1 MSDTIFTVSQ
11 VSAYISKI
19 IDSEYL
25 LKNISISG
33 EVTNASMSGGYIYFN
48 VKDEQNSLPC
58 VCFDKNYAEM
68 LKNGAQVIVVG
79 SVSYYGKSGKL
90 SFIVRKVT
98 LNGEGLLYKKFLELK
113 EKLEKQGLF
122 DQKYKKPIPKFVKR
136 IGVVSSNTGAVIRD
150 IINVT
155 RRRNDTVDI
164 VLYPVKVQ
172 GVGAEEQIAQGINFF
187 SDYQNVD
194 VVIVARGGGSFEDLM
209 PFNSEIVATSA
220 FQCKKPLISAVGHE
234 TDFTIIDFVSSLRA
248 PTPSAAA
255 ELAVFDKKQTLNNY
269 KDLIKKSYLLLD
281 NKRQMRQ
288 KSVYQTLKNVTN
300 LIDNQIVVAKTNV
313 FTLLKQAN
321 TYLTNILDNNVM
333 SFDALNRLLVSLDPN
348 AVLAKG
354 YAKITINGKV
364 VSSVKDMQVKDK
376 ISLHLKD
383 GEVKTVVEEIV

>member
-234 TDFTIIDFVSSLRA
+234 TDFTLCDFAADKRA
-248 PTPSAAA
+248 GTPSIAA
-255 ELAVFDKKQTLNNY
+255 ELLVPVRTELMAKVE
-269 KDLIKKSYLLLD
+269 DLKMRMVMVLRSKGENFAQRVDYVSEALARSLERYHERSRNLLQGLERSLSLLSPYGVLDRGYSLVTHRTTGRVVKS
-281 NKRQMRQ
+281 
-288 KSVYQTLKNVTN
+288 S
-300 LIDNQIVVAKTNV
+300 AE
-313 FTLLKQAN
+313 
-321 TYLTNILDNNVM
+321 
-333 SFDALNRLLVSLDPN
+333 
-348 AVLAKG
+348 
-354 YAKITINGKV
+354 
-364 VSSVKDMQVKDK
+364 
-376 ISLHLKD
+376 ISP
-383 GEVKTVVEEIV
+383 GEVLDIRFAQGSSAVEVRED